1 MELAGIELRYLLG
14 GIGSEAVGH
23 YVSNIYGIDRS
34 SLLFKLHH
42 TEKPDAYMMV
52 STSGVWLTSRRLD
65 QSEPNRLQ
73 RRLRDALGRAR
84 FTGARQEGSERIAYL
99 HFSSF
104 EKEYV
109 LAAELFGGGNL
120 VLCDGQMKILALLHS
135 VEVRHRK
142 LSVGLEYAPPPANGL
157 DVLAASLDEFA
168 GTASAAESVRWVG
181 RTLGLPKRYAE
192 EVFRRAGADPR
203 APADSLPPERVRS
216 IFEAA
221 RSLAADVA
229 GGRHEPSVCGA
240 EARPVRLPGEGRPA
254 PSFMDAVDEALCSQ
268 MVQAGR
274 DAQSEA
280 TEKKIREYRSRL
292 EEQEKAAETVV
303 QRSRQIS
310 SLARALSELA
320 SAGAASLSDPRASGR
335 LGELGAQLVRVRG
348 VPHLSVSGVKARVN
362 PDASLHA
369 AASALFDESKR
380 QAAAVKAIE
389 AQRARA
395 SSRLAE
401 LEGQAGAERESL
413 GSRRIAKRAWFQR
426 YRWFF
431 TSDGFI
437 AVGGRDSSSNSALI
451 RKQMK
456 ARDRVFHADT
466 FGSPF
471 FLLKDSGR
479 AGAMSIEE
487 SADATVCFSRA
498 WRDAAHGTGAY
509 WVEPGQVKR
518 AAPSGQFLPK
528 GSFVIEGKRNYV
540 RASPLRLAVG
550 MASRS
555 GSPLLAC
562 GPPAAVKKY
571 SSTYAIIEPSS
582 GDLAEAAK
590 RIRAEFARVR
600 EAEARA
606 VPLDE
611 FVRALPAGGSH
622 VVELGDG
629 SGQTLPEDPGQ
640 V

>member
-1 MELAGIELRYLLG
+1 MDVAGIELRYLVSK
-14 GIGSEAVGH
+14 IGSETAGH
-23 YVSNIYGIDRS
+23 YVSNIYGVDRS

-42 TEKPDAYMMV
+42 TEKPDAYLMV
-52 STSGVWLTSRRLD
+52 STSGLWLTSRRLD

-84 FTGARQEGSERIAYL
+84 LTAARQEGAERIAYL

-104 EKEYV
+104 DKEYV

-135 VEVRHRK
+135 IEVRHRK
-142 LSVGLEYAPPPANGL
+142 LAVGLEYAPPPANGI
-157 DVLAASLDEFA
+157 DVLAASPGEFA
-168 GTASAAESVRWVG
+168 KTVSATEAVRWAG

-192 EVFRRAGADPR
+192 EVFRRAGEDPR
-203 APADSLPPERVRS
+203 APADGLSGEQVRAV
-216 IFEAA
+216 FEAA
-221 RSLAADVA
+221 RSLASDIAE
-229 GGRHEPSVCGA
+229 GRHEPCVSEAGA
-240 EARPVRLPGEGRPA
+240 HPVMLPGAKPA
-254 PSFMDAVDEALCSQ
+254 PSFMEAVDEAMCSRLTE
-268 MVQAGR
+268 AGR
-274 DAQSEA
+274 DAQSQD

-303 QRSRQIS
+303 ARSGQIS
-310 SLARALSELA
+310 ELARALSELA
-320 SAGAASLSDPRASGR
+320 SAGAQSLSDPRAGAR
-335 LGELGAQLVRVRG
+335 LEELGAKLIRVRG
-348 VPHLSVSGVKARVN
+348 VPHLSVSGVKAKIN

-369 AASALFDESKR
+369 AASALFDESKK
-380 QAAAVKAIE
+380 QASAVKAIE
-389 AQRARA
+389 AQRLR
-395 SSRLAE
+395 SRDRLAE
-401 LEGQAGAERESL
+401 LESRAGAEREQL

-431 TSDGFI
+431 TSDGFV

-456 ARDRVFHADT
+456 PQDRVFHADT

-471 FLLKDSGR
+471 FVLKDAGK

-487 SADATVCFSRA
+487 TADATVCFSRA
-498 WRDAAHGTGAY
+498 WRDAAHGSGAY
-509 WVEPGQVKR
+509 WVSPGQVKR

-528 GSFVIEGKRNYV
+528 GSFVIEGQRNYV

-550 MASRS
+550 VLERS
-555 GSPLLAC
+555 GSLVLAC
-562 GPPAAVKKY
+562 GPPVPVRKHSLCYAV
-571 SSTYAIIEPSS
+571 IEPSS
-582 GDLAEAAK
+582 GDMAEAAK
-590 RIRAEFARVR
+590 KIRAEFLRSH
-600 EAEARA
+600 EEQARA

-629 SGQTLPEDPGQ
+629 SGQPLPEDAGNP
-640 V
+640 